1 MQKDSPNF
9 FTITTK
15 HGHEQHGLAK
25 KEKKHAQNKIKRDG
39 RHGLGIRALKPL
51 LLATGG
57 ALGLVSGSRIIM
69 RSGCH
74 RALPFT
80 DSGLMATALE
90 SRPLIVP
97 SSSASQKAG
106 APPPAHPRVPERIF
120 SEAGSRQAD
129 WWG

>member
-74 RALPFT
+74 RAERAAFSCPFT
-80 DSGLMATALE
+80 DTGLMATALE

-97 SSSASQKAG
+97 SSPASQKTG
-106 APPPAHPRVPERIF
+106 APPPARPRVPEHLL
-120 SEAGSRQAD
+120 
-129 WWG
+129 